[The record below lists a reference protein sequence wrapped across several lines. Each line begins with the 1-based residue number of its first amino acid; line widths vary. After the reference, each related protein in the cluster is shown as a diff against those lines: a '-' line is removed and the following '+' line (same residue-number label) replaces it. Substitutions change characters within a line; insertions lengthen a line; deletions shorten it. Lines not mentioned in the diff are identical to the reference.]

1 MLLLHNTIVLALL
14 LGGGVGL
21 VVGLSGAGGGVIAV
35 PLLVF
40 GLNLPVRN
48 AAPVGL
54 IAVGIAAGVGAALG
68 LRQGIVRYRAA
79 ALIGICGIATA
90 PAGLWLARRIPN
102 QPLMIVFSLILAW
115 VGIQTLRRTL
125 SPKTRDMELCATA
138 PCRTALSSGRFIW
151 DLPCARMLSLTGLLS
166 GLLSGL
172 LGVGGG
178 FVIVPALTRYTNLNA
193 QSVIAT
199 SLGVIALVSG
209 GSVAAAAVGGSI
221 DLKHIHGT
229 AIIDLAAV
237 LANTAGRADVAEASL
252 DLGPAH
258 RPAAA
263 VPVAA
268 RAVLVAWGA
277 RLDLG

>member
-178 FVIVPALTRYTNLNA
+178 FVIVPASCRRLCLMASSPRRCSNR
-193 QSVIAT
+193 
-199 SLGVIALVSG
+199 SG
-209 GSVAAAAVGGSI
+209 
-221 DLKHIHGT
+221 
-229 AIIDLAAV
+229 
-237 LANTAGRADVAEASL
+237 
-252 DLGPAH
+252 
-258 RPAAA
+258 
-263 VPVAA
+263 
-268 RAVLVAWGA
+268 
-277 RLDLG
+277 

>member
-178 FVIVPALTRYTNLNA
+178 FVIVPALTRYTNLNT

-199 SLGVIALVSG
+199 SLGVITLVSV
-209 GSVAAAAVGGSI
+209 GSVAAAAVGGGI
-221 DLKHIHGT
+221 
-229 AIIDLAAV
+229 AWPVAV
-237 LANTAGRADVAEASL
+237 PFAVGAVAGMLAGR
-252 DLGPAH
+252 
-258 RPAAA
+258 R
-263 VPVAA
+263 VAA
-268 RAVLVAWGA
+268 RLAGERLQQGFAVTCLIVAGLMIA
-277 RLDLG
+277 RVAGWLS

>member
-21 VVGLSGAGGGVIAV
+21 IVGLSGAGGGVIAV

-178 FVIVPALTRYTNLNA
+178 FVIVPALTRYTNLNT

-199 SLGVIALVSG
+199 SLGVITLVSV
-209 GSVAAAAVGGSI
+209 GSVAAAAVGGGI
-221 DLKHIHGT
+221 
-229 AIIDLAAV
+229 AWPVAV
-237 LANTAGRADVAEASL
+237 PFAVGAVAGMLAGRLIAVRVAGERL
-252 DLGPAH
+252 QQGF
-258 RPAAA
+258 A
-263 VPVAA
+263 VTCLIVAGLMIA
-268 RAVLVAWGA
+268 RVAGW
-277 RLDLG
+277 LS